1 MRAYY
6 DYLIHER
13 NRGDYTLSKDS
24 CLYQQFLVDAFV
36 NVEQEQL
43 DYIRSNQDNLRSE
56 AYKGIQEAILR
67 GDIEDYSIM

>member
-1 MRAYY
+1 
-6 DYLIHER
+6 
-13 NRGDYTLSKDS
+13 
-24 CLYQQFLVDAFV
+24 LYQQFLVDAFV